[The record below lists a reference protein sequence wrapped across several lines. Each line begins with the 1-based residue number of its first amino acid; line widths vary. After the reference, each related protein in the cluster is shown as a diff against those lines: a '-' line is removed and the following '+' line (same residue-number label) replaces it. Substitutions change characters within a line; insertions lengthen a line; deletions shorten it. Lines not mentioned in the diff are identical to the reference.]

1 MCFTMFENVISG
13 AGYSGVESL
22 IRTIGESIQLQ
33 ARTALIDCTL
43 RIQRACLLEML
54 CSHWS

>member
-1 MCFTMFENVISG
+1 MCFTMFKNVISG

-33 ARTALIDCTL
+33 ARTALIVGAL
-43 RIQRACLLEML
+43 RIQRTCPLEKL
-54 CSHWS
+54 CSHGS